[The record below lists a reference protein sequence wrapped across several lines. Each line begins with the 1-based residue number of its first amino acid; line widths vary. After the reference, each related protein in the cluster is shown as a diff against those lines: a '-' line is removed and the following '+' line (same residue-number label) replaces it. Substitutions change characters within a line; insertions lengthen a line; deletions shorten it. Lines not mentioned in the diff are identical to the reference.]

1 VAVFDSGVGGL
12 TVVRA
17 ILDLLPHERILY
29 VGDNARFPYGPRP
42 NEEIRG
48 YALEIADF
56 LVSRDVK
63 MLVVACNSV
72 EVAAI
77 RDVADA
83 AHVPVVGVV
92 EPGARA
98 GVRATRNG
106 RVGVIATQATIR
118 SGAYEAAV
126 ASTHASTRVVS
137 RACPAFV
144 DFVERGDTSSG
155 ELLAVAREYLEP
167 LRDEGVDTLILG
179 CTHYPMLS
187 GLIQYVI
194 GDDVVLVSSAEETAK
209 DVYARLVERDLLR
222 PEGDDPEHEFATT
235 GDPVAFRAIAH
246 HFLGPDVAPVAS
258 VKLRSPREAANDD
271 PAQAARA
278 VAANDPAQAA
288 RAVAANDPAQAARA
302 VAANDEEAAWN

>member
-1 VAVFDSGVGGL
+1 VGDSRPIGVFDSGVGGL

-29 VGDNARFPYGPRP
+29 LGDNGRFPYGPRP
-42 NEEIRG
+42 NEEIRAF
-48 YALEIADF
+48 ALEIAAY
-56 LVSRDVK
+56 LVSREVK

-77 RDVADA
+77 REVADA
-83 AHVPVVGVV
+83 AGVPVVGVV
-92 EPGARA
+92 DPGARA

-106 RVGVIATQATIR
+106 RIGVIATEATIR

-126 ASTHASTRVVS
+126 ASTHASARVVS

-144 DFVERGDTSSG
+144 DFVERGDTSSD
-155 ELLAVAREYLEP
+155 ELLSVAREYLGP
-167 LRDEGVDTLILG
+167 LKEEGVDTLILG

-209 DVYARLVERDLLR
+209 DVYVVLVERDLLR
-222 PEGDDPEHEFATT
+222 LEGDDPRHEFVTT
-235 GDPVAFRAIAH
+235 GDPAAFRSVAH

-258 VKLRSPREAANDD
+258 VNLS
-271 PAQAARA
+271 
-278 VAANDPAQAA
+278 
-288 RAVAANDPAQAARA
+288 
-302 VAANDEEAAWN
+302 DEEAAAWN

>member
-1 VAVFDSGVGGL
+1 MGDSRPIGVFDSGVGGL

-29 VGDNARFPYGPRP
+29 VGDNARFPYGPRS
-42 NEEIRG
+42 NEEIRAF
-48 YALEIADF
+48 ALEIAGY

-83 AHVPVVGVV
+83 ARVPIVGVV
-92 EPGARA
+92 EPGTRA

-106 RVGVIATQATIR
+106 RVGVIATEATVR

-126 ASTHASTRVVS
+126 AETHASAHVVS

-144 DFVERGDTSSG
+144 DFVERGDTSSD
-155 ELLAVAREYLEP
+155 ELLSVAREYLVP
-167 LRDEGVDTLILG
+167 LREEGVDTLILG

-209 DVYARLVERDLLR
+209 DVYAALVENDLLR
-222 PEGDDPEHEFATT
+222 PEGDEPEHEFVTT
-235 GDPVAFRAIAH
+235 GDPAAFRAVAH
-246 HFLGPDVAPVAS
+246 HFLGPDVGS
-258 VKLRSPREAANDD
+258 VGTAEIRSA
-271 PAQAARA
+271 AQAASANARA
-278 VAANDPAQAA
+278 VAANE
-288 RAVAANDPAQAARA
+288 R
-302 VAANDEEAAWN
+302 EASWS